1 MTVVSRQVSPTFVAI
16 DEVLLLHALAI
27 LEFGGSAGTRDVG
40 LLESAIAQPEMTFEG
55 QMLHR
60 TVVEMAAAYAFH
72 LCQNHPFADGNKRTA
87 WATMRQFLFRNG
99 FVLRIGTD
107 EAVRTMLDVAAGKL
121 PKQGLANWIGERVV
135 ARPTVELREFFGS
148 LSFAEL
154 SDTLIAVARSYKS
167 GGPQELT
174 AIINET
180 SSAMPVVGALA
191 HAYQFNRENNEQA
204 IHYIHVL
211 CALHR
216 IAEEHGYEW

>member
-1 MTVVSRQVSPTFVAI
+1 MVSGQASPTFVSI

-40 LLESAIAQPEMTFEG
+40 LLESAIAQPQMTFEG
-55 QMLHR
+55 QMLHS

-72 LCQNHPFADGNKRTA
+72 LCQNHPFVDGNKRAA

-99 FVLRIGTD
+99 YVLRVGTD
-107 EAVRTMLDVAAGKL
+107 EAVRTMLDVAAGNL
-121 PKQGLANWIGERVV
+121 PKRDLANWIGDRVA
-135 ARPTVELREFFGS
+135 ARPSLELREFFGS

-154 SDTLIAVARSYKS
+154 SDTLFAIAQSYKS

-174 AIINET
+174 AIVNEAST
-180 SSAMPVVGALA
+180 AMPVVGVLA

-204 IHYIHVL
+204 IHYIQVL